1 LKKGGNPMK
10 FEKECPLTTFRKK
23 LGMTRAEMARV
34 TEIGYVTLSNIEN
47 GYVLSITKSV
57 QNKLAAIGVPAD
69 LPDQYQAWRASFK
82 NKISSSEETENQQQE
97 LPLS

>member
-1 LKKGGNPMK
+1 M
-10 FEKECPLTTFRKK
+10 TTFRKK

-57 QNKLAAIGVPAD
+57 QNKLATIGASAD
-69 LPDQYQAWRASFK
+69 LPRAIPALESQLQK
-82 NKISSSEETENQQQE
+82 RNITIRRNRKPATGIIIIICQQNMY
-97 LPLS
+97 

>member
-1 LKKGGNPMK
+1 MK
-10 FEKECPLTTFRKK
+10 FEKECPLTAFRKK

-57 QNKLAAIGVPAD
+57 QKKLATIEAPAD
-69 LPDQYQAWRASFK
+69 LPERYQLWRASFK
-82 NKISSSEETENQQQE
+82 KETSPSEETENQQQE
-97 LPLS
+97 S